1 MVDTH
6 TTGCCWIELPEGKWQ
21 LRKQAQPGTT
31 TASSLPYTSRCQ
43 FEVDIAYNNLVAHEP
58 EGEWSKV
65 APFRI
70 LSFDIE
76 CAGRKG

>member
-6 TTGCCWIELPEGKWQ
+6 ITGCCWIELPEGKWQ
-21 LRKQAQPGTT
+21 LRSHTQQPG
-31 TASSLPYTSRCQ
+31 AASLPHTSRCQ
-43 FEVDIAYNNLVAHEP
+43 YEVDIAYNNLKAHEP
-58 EGEWSKV
+58 DGEWSKV